1 MTITLT
7 SHKHEWGLMTD
18 IKTKAKKVD
27 DAYWRAQTNIPDIYT
42 KGRVRFAAGLREV
55 INQLQQS
62 SATHPAFI
70 SCPDLLELCEEIE
83 KL

>member
-1 MTITLT
+1 M
-7 SHKHEWGLMTD
+7 MTD
-18 IKTKAKKVD
+18 LSPQAQAIL
-27 DAYWRAQTNIPDIYT
+27 DAFNGYHEMVNR
-42 KGRVRFAAGLREV
+42 RVKIAAVLREV

>member
-1 MTITLT
+1 MTNKKAQKIM
-7 SHKHEWGLMTD
+7 EAFYTD
-18 IKTKAKKVD
+18 WTD
-27 DAYWRAQTNIPDIYT
+27 DEHIDDKIAVIN
-42 KGRVRFAAGLREV
+42 VLREV
-55 INQLQQS
+55 INQLQQC

>member
-1 MTITLT
+1 
-7 SHKHEWGLMTD
+7 MTD
-18 IKTKAKKVD
+18 KKEVAQAIVD
-27 DAYWRAQTNIPDIYT
+27 AFNGYHEMVNR
-42 KGRVRFAAGLREV
+42 RVKIAAVLREV

-70 SCPDLLELCEEIE
+70 SCPDLLELCEELE

>member
-1 MTITLT
+1 
-7 SHKHEWGLMTD
+7 MTD
-18 IKTKAKKVD
+18 MKTKAEAIVG
-27 DAYWRAQTNIPDIYT
+27 AFNGYHELVNR
-42 KGRVRFAAGLREV
+42 RVKIAAALREV

>member
-1 MTITLT
+1 M
-7 SHKHEWGLMTD
+7 SDM
-18 IKTKAKKVD
+18 KTKAEKLVD
-27 DAYWRAQTNIPDIYT
+27 VFYSTFADE
-42 KGRVRFAAGLREV
+42 RVDFIIQDLNNNAIANVLREV

>member
-1 MTITLT
+1 
-7 SHKHEWGLMTD
+7 MTD
-18 IKTKAKKVD
+18 MKTKSEKLVD
-27 DAYWRAQTNIPDIYT
+27 VFYSTFADE
-42 KGRVRFAAGLREV
+42 RVDFIIQDLNNNAIANVLREV